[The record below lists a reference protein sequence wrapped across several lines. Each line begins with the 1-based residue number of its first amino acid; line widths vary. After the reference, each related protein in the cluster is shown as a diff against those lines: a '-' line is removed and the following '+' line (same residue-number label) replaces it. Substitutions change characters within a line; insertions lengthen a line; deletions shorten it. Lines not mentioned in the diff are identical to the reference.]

1 MDKMSQGDQPILNWH
16 KITSNFENRAK
27 WLGPFFFQNFP
38 WDQERVPIF
47 PFVKSWMLEWSF
59 ILTSKKHVLYQIDL
73 ALYVM
78 SLLIRPWNCYRHTR
92 GDACKGK
99 LYPKLFFRLV
109 RRYLQNLG
117 YSKAWGSS
125 RKFTSVPLK
134 SSETGFLMISGGVE
148 LINVLKFA

>member
-1 MDKMSQGDQPILNWH
+1 MMDKMSQGDQPILNWH
-16 KITSNFENRAK
+16 KVSSNLENRAK
-27 WLGPFFFQNFP
+27 WLGPFFFQNFL

-47 PFVKSWMLEWSF
+47 PFVKSWLLVWSF
-59 ILTSKKHVLYQIDL
+59 ILDQIDL

-78 SLLIRPWNCYRHTR
+78 SLLIRLSNCYRHTC

-99 LYPKLFFRLV
+99 FYPKLFSDFFEGTCKILAVIKRGD
-109 RRYLQNLG
+109 RLG
-117 YSKAWGSS
+117 YSKTW
-125 RKFTSVPLK
+125 RFTSVPLK